1 MPVLFSQNTG
11 RVSAIT
17 ESVAAG
23 SISLTNVI
31 GSGPPLTN
39 LVLPLPS
46 QNIGYTQQKTI
57 ITRIGLSAAGNFQF
71 LHTVGNDVY
80 VYVFG
85 DRMGQIVL
93 HGLSF
98 AQTCPNEKEKANV
111 HGFELLYQWYLRNRI
126 AARKAPVTATI
137 GLNTSFEGFV
147 TALSGDVQDS
157 LHRTIQFQMTIAT
170 LPTI

>member
-11 RVSAIT
+11 RVSAIPDA
-17 ESVAAG
+17 VAAG
-23 SISLTNVI
+23 SLSLGNVQGTGGQI
-31 GSGPPLTN
+31 AYNT
-39 LVLPLPS
+39 
-46 QNIGYTQQKTI
+46 QKTI

-98 AQTCPNEKEKANV
+98 AQACPGEKTATAR
-111 HGFELLYQWYLRNRI
+111 HGFELLYQWYVANRI
-126 AARKAPVTATI
+126 AARKSTVTAII
-137 GLNTSFEGFV
+137 GASTGFEGFV
-147 TALSGDVQDS
+147 TALNGDVQDS

-170 LPTI
+170 LPTA

>member
-11 RVSAIT
+11 RVSAIPDA
-17 ESVAAG
+17 VAAG
-23 SISLTNVI
+23 SISLGNVQ
-31 GSGPPLTN
+31 GSGGQIAY
-39 LVLPLPS
+39 S
-46 QNIGYTQQKTI
+46 QQKTI

-98 AQTCPNEKEKANV
+98 AQACPNEKFQATQ
-111 HGFELLYQWYLRNRI
+111 HGFELLYQWYRANRI

-137 GLNTSFEGFV
+137 GLSTAFEGFV

-157 LHRTIQFQMTIAT
+157 LHRTIQFQLTLAT
-170 LPTI
+170 LPTV